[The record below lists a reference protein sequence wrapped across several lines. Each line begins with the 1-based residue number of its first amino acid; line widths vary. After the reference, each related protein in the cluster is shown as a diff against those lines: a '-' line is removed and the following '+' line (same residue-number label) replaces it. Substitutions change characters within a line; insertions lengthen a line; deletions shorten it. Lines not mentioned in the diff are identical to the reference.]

1 METLV
6 ALCAFVFGGGKVCLW
21 SRGVAPPSWNAK
33 RARWSREQGPPGGR
47 NPGQVMWVEPG
58 EYRGGLP
65 PEGGPTRKWI
75 QGSVRRSRVAH
86 GTVSLEGRA
95 GRVRG
100 AQAMDVFSVSQE
112 T

>member
-1 METLV
+1 MGRT
-6 ALCAFVFGGGKVCLW
+6 ASG
-21 SRGVAPPSWNAK
+21 R
-33 RARWSREQGPPGGR
+33 RADPE
-47 NPGQVMWVEPG
+47 VE
-58 EYRGGLP
+58 
-65 PEGGPTRKWI
+65 WI

>member
-1 METLV
+1 MECKHG
-6 ALCAFVFGGGKVCLW
+6 AG
-21 SRGVAPPSWNAK
+21 
-33 RARWSREQGPPGGR
+33 WSREQGPPGGR

-65 PEGGPTRKWI
+65 LEGGPPHRKGGNRGVRTDRKWI
-75 QGSVRRSRVAH
+75 QVSIRRLLGAR

-95 GRVRG
+95 GRVSG
-100 AQAMDVFSVSQE
+100 IQAMDVFSVSQE